1 MRKKLIWSLLII
13 ATFWLFLQ
21 VSPAFANCPSGVCAV
36 EINSA
41 TGVITYTDA
50 PPRVNTPVLV
60 IPQPV
65 APTHTI
71 NVQTFNQGWG
81 TSGTPEQIA
90 QAVQTLIPQPLVA
103 DPCLN
108 GGCNKIEVNA
118 TTGVTTISTLSEADL
133 KQRAKDQVEQSQRQ
147 AELAK
152 SAYQALPNITA
163 WQIYDPF
170 NDEPIPATILDETI
184 TPEWWADWQS
194 TFDLFFKNWFWWWTL

>member
-1 MRKKLIWSLLII
+1 MRKKLIWSVLII
-13 ATFWLFLQ
+13 TTFWLLLQ

-36 EINSA
+36 EINCT
-41 TGVITYTDA
+41 TGEVTYKDA
-50 PPRVNTPVLV
+50 PPRVDTPAPV

-71 NVQTFNQGWG
+71 NVQTSNRGWG

-152 SAYQALPNITA
+152 TAYQALPNITA

-184 TPEWWADWQS
+184 TPEWWVDWQS

>member
-1 MRKKLIWSLLII
+1 L
-13 ATFWLFLQ
+13 LQ

-36 EINSA
+36 EINCT

-50 PPRVNTPVLV
+50 PPRVDTPARV

-65 APTHTI
+65 APTHSI
-71 NVQTFNQGWG
+71 NVQTSNQSWG

-108 GGCNKIEVNA
+108 GGCNKVEINA
-118 TTGVTTISTLSEADL
+118 TTGVTTISALTETDL
-133 KQRAKDQVEQSQRQ
+133 KQRAKDQVSQNQRQ

-152 SAYQALPNITA
+152 TAYQALPNITP

-170 NDEPIPATILDETI
+170 NEEPILATILDGTI
-184 TPEWWADWQS
+184 TPEWWADWQRS
-194 TFDLFFKNWFWWWTL
+194 FDLFFKNWFWWWTL

>member
-1 MRKKLIWSLLII
+1 MRKKLIWSVLII
-13 ATFWLFLQ
+13 TTFWLLLQ

-36 EINSA
+36 EINCT

-50 PPRVNTPVLV
+50 PPRVDTPARV

-65 APTHTI
+65 APTHSI
-71 NVQTFNQGWG
+71 NVQTSNQSWG

-108 GGCNKIEVNA
+108 GGCNKVEINA
-118 TTGVTTISTLSEADL
+118 TTGVTTISALTETDL
-133 KQRAKDQVEQSQRQ
+133 KQRAKDQVSQNQRQ

-152 SAYQALPNITA
+152 TAYQALPNITP

-170 NDEPIPATILDETI
+170 NEEPILATILDGTI
-184 TPEWWADWQS
+184 TPEWWADWQRS
-194 TFDLFFKNWFWWWTL
+194 FDLFFKNWFWWWTL